1 MPKTVKDGGRH
12 FSSSYSWIK
21 FRENL
26 TGYLFMAPLVIG
38 LLVFTVYPMFS
49 SFRLSLY
56 GTYPRQPDVFIGLS
70 NFEYALQ
77 DPILRTAFLN
87 TFKMAVYT
95 LILVVP
101 GSFILAS
108 LIASIPRGRNF
119 FKVMYYI
126 PNVTSIVAI
135 AILFRFVFYS
145 SEQGLINYLLTIV
158 GIEPIPFFSHANWA
172 PMTVAVMSFWQG
184 LGSNMLICIAG
195 LTSISSVY
203 YEAAEVDGASGFQKW
218 RYITLPLSR
227 PIIAYLIIMTT
238 IGAMKRFGDVFVI
251 GGLEGNP
258 GGSLRTVALYLYKL
272 AFESSNVGYASTIAV
287 LLFFVILILT
297 IINLRLVRF
306 DSDV

>member
-1 MPKTVKDGGRH
+1 MSRTAQIRGKGIIK
-12 FSSSYSWIK
+12 SYSWVK

-26 TGYLFMAPLVIG
+26 TGYLFMAPLVLG
-38 LLVFTVYPMFS
+38 LLIFTVYPMLD
-49 SFRLSLY
+49 SFRLSFF
-56 GTYPRQPDVFIGLS
+56 GTYPRQPDVFVGLG
-70 NFEYALQ
+70 NFDYAIR
-77 DPILRTAFLN
+77 DPLMISAFGN
-87 TFKMAVYT
+87 TLLMAVYT

-108 LIASIPRGRNF
+108 LIHAIPRGRNF

-145 SEQGLINYLLTIV
+145 SEQGIINYLLSLI
-158 GIEPIPFFSHANWA
+158 GIDPIPFFSHPRWA
-172 PMTVAVMSFWQG
+172 PFTVSVMSFWQA

-195 LTSISSVY
+195 LTSISTVY

-218 RYITLPLSR
+218 RYITLPCSR
-227 PIIAYLIIMTT
+227 PIIAYLVIMTT
-238 IGAMKRFGDVFVI
+238 ISSMKRFGDVYVI

-258 GGSLRTVALYLYKL
+258 GGSLRTVALYLYKQ
-272 AFESSNVGYASTIAV
+272 AFESSNVGYASAIAV
-287 LLFFVILILT
+287 ILFFAILILT
-297 IINLRLVRF
+297 IVNLRLVRF